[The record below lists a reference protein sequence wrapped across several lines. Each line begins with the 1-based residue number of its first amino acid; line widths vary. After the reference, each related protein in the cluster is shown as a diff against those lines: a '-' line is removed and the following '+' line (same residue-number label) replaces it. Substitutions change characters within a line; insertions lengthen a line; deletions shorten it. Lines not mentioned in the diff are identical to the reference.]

1 MKKMGLLRKHKCDTC
16 DKSFGRIEE
25 LMQHQ
30 QVIHGK
36 DSLYEC
42 KTCNMTFTNGEDLK
56 AHARRY
62 HSYKKK

>member
-1 MKKMGLLRKHKCDTC
+1 MLRKHKCNIC
-16 DKSFGRIEE
+16 DRSFIHVEE

-30 QVIHGK
+30 QIIHGNN
-36 DSLYEC
+36 SLYEC

-62 HSYKKK
+62 HSYTKK